1 MIHKEIKINHT
12 AVSNSMNTHRILIL
26 MLMTASICVLSA
38 GVGAAEDVYFTLDP
52 TLNKISGETENKEVL
67 NLENGYKIKI
77 TDLDKNNPYKI
88 RLILEKDSVKLDDKI
103 IETGQKYSWNNNEE
117 HIRLNAEIF
126 VGTSMDVV
134 FFKNVYQI
142 SNGDTIID
150 NETFNIIYSSGISG
164 SLNLNTADNNN
175 IEGFTTLNENV
186 VQSSSFPPA
195 PGYSQEFL
203 KENYSLTLLELD
215 VDGNKAWISL
225 SKNGGE
231 VDNIVVPVGGSYN
244 YNSLL
249 SFKLDKVFVGTSR
262 NYIEI
267 SNIYQYSEINSS
279 IIVQNES
286 ALLLGGL
293 NGKFIL
299 TGGGLEWQLEE
310 NYTLHTI
317 DIDIVDH
324 SREAMLLITKDG
336 THVDYTIISVSD
348 SYTYYKNG
356 NLTITADL
364 ETIFSGEGGVSLAR
378 LHHVYQ
384 YSEDTGETLL
394 SDAMHLYSV
403 GDTREV
409 EWQLNQNY
417 SLSAMDIDS
426 KDTPRK
432 VWLRLNK
439 DGNTLEDKIVYS
451 GDSAIFYDSGTQILD
466 LNVGTIFD
474 GREGDL
480 VFISDVYQYSET
492 KKKDTLI
499 ENEEHIFIF
508 GSATGNDWQLY
519 ENYTLSFMDID
530 IKEYPNQVW
539 LRMKNNGVPVDDNVV
554 AQSEEYRYYNN
565 SVLLFEGYIKSTF
578 GGRYLDMLTLTNA
591 SQYSEVDNTP
601 LFTGATYS
609 FYPGNVE
616 QYMDFNEK
624 LPLDENYTL
633 VPVDIQILSYPNS
646 VYYNTNDSL
655 WLRLYK
661 DDVMV
666 DEEILLEG
674 QDYSSYSGS
683 IKIISTNLDAIFMG
697 MNTELIKFEDFYQ
710 YSEVDGSL
718 IKSYGDILLRLGR
731 YSPPGAPAIISFEP
745 TTFVS
750 DDIGATRKFT
760 ILVNQSVDVN
770 WYLNGTVIQF
780 NESVSNAEYTNTSAV
795 AGTWIISAIANNA
808 NGIATQNWTW
818 TVMAENNNVSEFI
831 SIGSASAPTNS
842 TVTIPVSVANV
853 TDISGIYLELLY
865 NSSVAIVS
873 SVNTNESFTGSGITP
888 NVDNVN
894 GITSIVLTN
903 PNLISTSAETPVI
916 DITFSINGE
925 FGSSTSLDLQNVEFS
940 DAGFNPY
947 TPAVVVDGQINVGI
961 KGDFNG
967 NGVVDIGD
975 VAMVA
980 FMVAGN
986 VPEDL
991 NADFNGNGR
1000 VDIGDAAKIAAYLE
1014 GIVSEL

>member
-12 AVSNSMNTHRILIL
+12 AVSNSMNTRRILIL
-26 MLMTASICVLSA
+26 MLMTASVFVLSA
-38 GVGAAEDVYFTLDP
+38 GVGAAEDVDVRLDP
-52 TLNKISGETENKEVL
+52 TSNKISGEIENKEVL
-67 NLENGYKIKI
+67 NLENGYTIKI
-77 TDLDKNNPYKI
+77 TDIDKDYPYKI
-88 RLILEKDSVKLDDKI
+88 RLILENDSVELDNKI
-103 IETGQKYSWNNNEE
+103 IETENEYSWNNNGD
-117 HIRLNAEIF
+117 HITLNVEIF
-126 VGTSMDVV
+126 VGTGMDVV
-134 FFKNVYQI
+134 FFNNVYQI
-142 SNGDTIID
+142 SNGNTIID
-150 NETFNIIYSSGISG
+150 NETFTIIYSSGSSG
-164 SLNLNTADNNN
+164 SLNLNAVDYSN
-175 IEGFTTLNENV
+175 IDGFTTSNGNLL
-186 VQSSSFPPA
+186 QSSNFPPA
-195 PGYSQEFL
+195 SGYSQEFL
-203 KENYSLTLLELD
+203 KENYSLTLLQVD
-215 VDGNKAWISL
+215 VDGNEAWISL
-225 SKNGGE
+225 SNNSGE
-231 VDNIVVPVGGSYN
+231 VYNGVVSVGESCN

-249 SFKLDKVFVGTSR
+249 SFKLDKVFVGTSS

-267 SNIYQYSEINSS
+267 SNIYQYSEIDSS
-279 IIVQNES
+279 VIVQNES

-310 NYTLHTI
+310 NYTLHAI
-317 DIDIVDH
+317 DIDIAGH
-324 SREAMLLITKDG
+324 SREAMLLIIKDG
-336 THVDYTIISVSD
+336 TPVDYTIISVSD
-348 SYTYYKNG
+348 SYTYYKNE
-356 NLTITADL
+356 NLILTADL
-364 ETIFSGEGGVSLAR
+364 ETIFSGEGVSMVR
-378 LHHVYQ
+378 LNHVYQ

-426 KDTPRK
+426 KDTSRK
-432 VWLRLNK
+432 VWLRLKK

-451 GDSAIFYDSGTQILD
+451 GDNAIFYNSGTKILD

-474 GREGDL
+474 GREADL

-492 KKKDTLI
+492 NENDILL
-499 ENEEHIFIF
+499 ENEPHIFIF

-530 IKEYPNQVW
+530 IKEGPNQVW
-539 LRMKNNGVPVDDNVV
+539 LRMKKNGVPVDDNVV
-554 AQSEEYRYYNN
+554 AQGEDYKYYNNN
-565 SVLLFEGYIKSTF
+565 SVLLFEGYIKSAF
-578 GGRYLDMLTLTNA
+578 GGRYLDLLTLINA
-591 SQYSEVDNTP
+591 NQYSEVDSTP
-601 LFTGATYS
+601 LITDATYS

-616 QYMDFNEK
+616 IVMDSNEK
-624 LPLDENYTL
+624 LSLDENYTI
-633 VPVDIQILSYPNS
+633 VPVDIQVLNYPD
-646 VYYNTNDSL
+646 TL

-666 DEEILLEG
+666 DEVLLLEK
-674 QDYSSYSGS
+674 QDYSYYSAGQE
-683 IKIISTNLDAIFMG
+683 IISTNLDVIFMG
-697 MNTELIKFEDFYQ
+697 MNTDLIKFEDLYQ

-718 IKSYGDILLRLGR
+718 LNYYEDLLLRLGLFI
-731 YSPPGAPAIISFEP
+731 PPSAPAIISFEP
-745 TTFVS
+745 TTFII
-750 DDIGATRKFT
+750 DDLGATRKFT
-760 ILVNQSVDVN
+760 IFMDQSANVN
-770 WYLNGTVIQF
+770 WYINGTEIQF

-795 AGTWIISAIANNA
+795 AGTWIISAIANNV
-808 NGIATQNWTW
+808 NGIAMQNWTW
-818 TVMAENNNVSEFI
+818 TVMAENYNIGEFI
-831 SIGSASAPTNS
+831 SIGSASAPVNS
-842 TVTIPVSVANV
+842 TITVPISVANV
-853 TDISGIYLELLY
+853 TNFSGIYLELLY

-916 DITFSINGE
+916 DITFILTGG

-940 DAGFNPY
+940 DAEFNPY
-947 TPAVVVDGQINVGI
+947 TPAVVVDGQITVGI

-967 NGVVDIGD
+967 NGEVDIGD

-1000 VDIGDAAKIAAYLE
+1000 VDIGDAAKIAAYLA
-1014 GIVSEL
+1014 GNVSEL

>member
-12 AVSNSMNTHRILIL
+12 AVSNSMNTRRILIL
-26 MLMTASICVLSA
+26 MLMTASVFVLSA
-38 GVGAAEDVYFTLDP
+38 GVGAAEDVNVRLDP
-52 TLNKISGETENKEVL
+52 TLNKISGEIENKEVL
-67 NLENGYKIKI
+67 NLENGYTIKI
-77 TDLDKNNPYKI
+77 TDIDKDYPYKI
-88 RLILEKDSVKLDDKI
+88 RLILENDSVELDNKI
-103 IETGQKYSWNNNEE
+103 IETENEYSWNNNGD
-117 HIRLNAEIF
+117 HITLNVEIF
-126 VGTSMDVV
+126 VGTGMDVV
-134 FFKNVYQI
+134 FFNNVYQI
-142 SNGDTIID
+142 SNGNTIID
-150 NETFNIIYSSGISG
+150 NETFTIIYSSGSSG
-164 SLNLNTADNNN
+164 SLNLNAVDYSN
-175 IEGFTTLNENV
+175 IEGSTTYSKNLL
-186 VQSSSFPPA
+186 QSSNFPPA
-195 PGYSQEFL
+195 SGYSQEFL
-203 KENYSLTLLELD
+203 KENYSLTLLQVD
-215 VDGNKAWISL
+215 VDGNKAFISL
-225 SKNGGE
+225 SNNSGE
-231 VDNIVVPVGGSYN
+231 VYNGVVSVGESCN

-249 SFKLDKVFVGTSR
+249 SFKLDKVFVGTSS

-267 SNIYQYSEINSS
+267 TNIYQYSEIDSS
-279 IIVQNES
+279 VIVQNES

-310 NYTLHTI
+310 NYKLHAI
-317 DIDIVDH
+317 DIDIAGH

-336 THVDYTIISVSD
+336 TPVDYTIISVSD
-348 SYTYYKNG
+348 SYTYYKNE
-356 NLTITADL
+356 NLILTADL
-364 ETIFSGEGGVSLAR
+364 ETIFSGEGVSMVR
-378 LHHVYQ
+378 LNHVYQ

-409 EWQLNQNY
+409 EWQLDQNY

-426 KDTPRK
+426 KDTSRK
-432 VWLRLNK
+432 VWLRLKK

-451 GDSAIFYDSGTQILD
+451 GDNAIFFDSGTLILD

-474 GREGDL
+474 GREANL

-492 KKKDTLI
+492 NENDILL
-499 ENEEHIFIF
+499 ENEPHIFIF

-530 IKEYPNQVW
+530 IKEGPNQVW
-539 LRMKNNGVPVDDNVV
+539 LRIKKNGVPVDDNVV
-554 AQSEEYRYYNN
+554 AQGEDYKYYNN
-565 SVLLFEGYIKSTF
+565 NSMLLFEGYIKSAF
-578 GGRYLDMLTLTNA
+578 GGRYLDLLTLINA
-591 SQYSEVDNTP
+591 NQYSEVDSTP
-601 LFTGATYS
+601 LITDATYS
-609 FYPGNVE
+609 FYPENVE
-616 QYMDFNEK
+616 HFMDLNEK
-624 LPLDENYTL
+624 LSLNENYTI
-633 VPVDIQILSYPNS
+633 VPVDIQVLNYPD
-646 VYYNTNDSL
+646 TL

-666 DEEILLEG
+666 DEVLLLEKQNYSYYSAG
-674 QDYSSYSGS
+674 QE
-683 IKIISTNLDAIFMG
+683 IISTNLDVIFMG
-697 MNTELIKFEDFYQ
+697 MNTDLIKFEDLYQ

-718 IKSYGDILLRLGR
+718 LNYYEDLLLRLGR
-731 YSPPGAPAIISFEP
+731 FIPPSAPAIISFEP
-745 TTFVS
+745 TTFII
-750 DDIGATRKFT
+750 DDLGATRKFT
-760 ILVNQSVDVN
+760 IFMDQSANVN
-770 WYLNGTVIQF
+770 WYINGTEIQF

-795 AGTWIISAIANNA
+795 AGTWIISAIANNV
-808 NGIATQNWTW
+808 NGIAMQNWTW
-818 TVMAENNNVSEFI
+818 TVMAENYNIGEFI
-831 SIGSASAPTNS
+831 SIGSASAPVNS
-842 TVTIPVSVANV
+842 TITVPISVANV
-853 TDISGIYLELLY
+853 TNFSGIYLELLY

-916 DITFSINGE
+916 DITFILTGG

-940 DAGFNPY
+940 DAEFNPY
-947 TPAVVVDGQINVGI
+947 TPAVVVDGQITVGI

-967 NGVVDIGD
+967 NGEVDIGD

-1000 VDIGDAAKIAAYLE
+1000 VDIGDAAKIAAYLA
-1014 GIVSEL
+1014 GNVSEL

>member
-12 AVSNSMNTHRILIL
+12 AVSNSMNTRRILIL
-26 MLMTASICVLSA
+26 MLMTASVFVLSA
-38 GVGAAEDVYFTLDP
+38 GVGAAEDVNVRLDP
-52 TLNKISGETENKEVL
+52 TLNKISGEIENKEVL
-67 NLENGYKIKI
+67 NLENGYTIKI
-77 TDLDKNNPYKI
+77 TDIDKDYPYKI
-88 RLILEKDSVKLDDKI
+88 RLILENDSVELDNKI
-103 IETGQKYSWNNNEE
+103 IETENEYSWNNNGD
-117 HIRLNAEIF
+117 HITLNVEIF
-126 VGTSMDVV
+126 VGTGMDVV
-134 FFKNVYQI
+134 FFNNVYQI
-142 SNGDTIID
+142 SNGNTIID
-150 NETFNIIYSSGISG
+150 NETFTIIYSSGSSG
-164 SLNLNTADNNN
+164 SLNLNAVDYSN
-175 IEGFTTLNENV
+175 IEGSTTYSKNLL
-186 VQSSSFPPA
+186 QSSNFPPA
-195 PGYSQEFL
+195 SGYSQEFL
-203 KENYSLTLLELD
+203 KENYSLTLLQVD
-215 VDGNKAWISL
+215 VDGNKAFISL
-225 SKNGGE
+225 SNNSGE
-231 VDNIVVPVGGSYN
+231 VYNGVVSVGESCN

-249 SFKLDKVFVGTSR
+249 SFKLDKVFVGTSS

-267 SNIYQYSEINSS
+267 TNIYQYSEIDSS
-279 IIVQNES
+279 VIVQNES

-310 NYTLHTI
+310 NYKLHAI
-317 DIDIVDH
+317 DIDIAGH
-324 SREAMLLITKDG
+324 SREAMLLIIKDG
-336 THVDYTIISVSD
+336 TPVDYTIISVSD
-348 SYTYYKNG
+348 SYTYYKNE
-356 NLTITADL
+356 NLILTADL
-364 ETIFSGEGGVSLAR
+364 ETIFSGEGVSMVR
-378 LHHVYQ
+378 LNHVYQ

-426 KDTPRK
+426 KDTSRK
-432 VWLRLNK
+432 VWLRLKK

-451 GDSAIFYDSGTQILD
+451 GDNAIFFDSGTLILD

-474 GREGDL
+474 GREADL

-492 KKKDTLI
+492 NENDILL
-499 ENEEHIFIF
+499 ENEPHIFIF

-530 IKEYPNQVW
+530 IKEGPNQVW
-539 LRMKNNGVPVDDNVV
+539 LRIKKNGVPVDDNVV
-554 AQSEEYRYYNN
+554 AQGEDYKYYNN
-565 SVLLFEGYIKSTF
+565 NSMLLFEGYIKSAF
-578 GGRYLDMLTLTNA
+578 GGRYLDLLTLINA
-591 SQYSEVDNTP
+591 NQYSEVDSTP
-601 LFTGATYS
+601 LITDATYS
-609 FYPGNVE
+609 FYPENVE
-616 QYMDFNEK
+616 HFMDLNEK
-624 LPLDENYTL
+624 LSLNENYTI
-633 VPVDIQILSYPNS
+633 VPVDIQVLNYPD
-646 VYYNTNDSL
+646 TL

-666 DEEILLEG
+666 DEVLLLEKQNYSYYSAG
-674 QDYSSYSGS
+674 QE
-683 IKIISTNLDAIFMG
+683 IISTNLDVIFMG
-697 MNTELIKFEDFYQ
+697 MNTDLIKFEDLYQ

-718 IKSYGDILLRLGR
+718 LNYYEDLLLRLGR
-731 YSPPGAPAIISFEP
+731 FIPPSAPAIISFEP
-745 TTFVS
+745 TTFII
-750 DDIGATRKFT
+750 DDLGATRKFT
-760 ILVNQSVDVN
+760 IFMDQSANVN
-770 WYLNGTVIQF
+770 WYINGTEIQF

-795 AGTWIISAIANNA
+795 AGTWIISAIANNV
-808 NGIATQNWTW
+808 NGIAMQNWTW
-818 TVMAENNNVSEFI
+818 TVMAENYNIGEFI
-831 SIGSASAPTNS
+831 SIGSASAPVNS
-842 TVTIPVSVANV
+842 TITVPISVANV
-853 TDISGIYLELLY
+853 TNFSGIYLELLY

-916 DITFSINGE
+916 DITFILTGG

-940 DAGFNPY
+940 DAEFNPY
-947 TPAVVVDGQINVGI
+947 TPAVVVDGQITVGI

-967 NGVVDIGD
+967 NGEVDIGD

-1000 VDIGDAAKIAAYLE
+1000 VDIGDAAKIAAYLA
-1014 GIVSEL
+1014 GNVSEL

>member
-12 AVSNSMNTHRILIL
+12 AVSNSMNTRRILIL
-26 MLMTASICVLSA
+26 MLMTASVFVLSA
-38 GVGAAEDVYFTLDP
+38 GVGAAEDVDVRLDP
-52 TLNKISGETENKEVL
+52 TLNKISGEIENKEVL
-67 NLENGYKIKI
+67 NLENGYTIKI
-77 TDLDKNNPYKI
+77 TDIDKDYPYKI
-88 RLILEKDSVKLDDKI
+88 RLILENDSVELDNKI
-103 IETGQKYSWNNNEE
+103 IETENEYSWNNNGD
-117 HIRLNAEIF
+117 HITLNVEIF
-126 VGTSMDVV
+126 VGTGMDVV
-134 FFKNVYQI
+134 FFNNVYQI
-142 SNGDTIID
+142 SNGNTIID
-150 NETFNIIYSSGISG
+150 NETFTIIYSSGSSG
-164 SLNLNTADNNN
+164 SLNLNAVDYSN
-175 IEGFTTLNENV
+175 IDGFTTSNGNLL
-186 VQSSSFPPA
+186 QSSNFPPA
-195 PGYSQEFL
+195 SGYSQEFL
-203 KENYSLTLLELD
+203 KENYSLTLLQVD
-215 VDGNKAWISL
+215 VDGNEAWISL
-225 SKNGGE
+225 SNNSGE
-231 VDNIVVPVGGSYN
+231 VYNGVVSVGESCN

-249 SFKLDKVFVGTSR
+249 SFKLDKVFVGTSS

-267 SNIYQYSEINSS
+267 SNIYQYSEIDSS
-279 IIVQNES
+279 VIVQNES

-310 NYTLHTI
+310 NYKLHAI
-317 DIDIVDH
+317 DIDIAGH
-324 SREAMLLITKDG
+324 SREAMLLIIKDG
-336 THVDYTIISVSD
+336 TPVDYTIISVSD
-348 SYTYYKNG
+348 SYTYYKNE
-356 NLTITADL
+356 NLILTADL
-364 ETIFSGEGGVSLAR
+364 ETIFSGEGVSMVR
-378 LHHVYQ
+378 LNHVYQ

-426 KDTPRK
+426 KDTSRK
-432 VWLRLNK
+432 VWLRLKK

-451 GDSAIFYDSGTQILD
+451 GDNAIFFDSGTLILD

-474 GREGDL
+474 GREADL

-492 KKKDTLI
+492 NENDILL
-499 ENEEHIFIF
+499 ENEPHIFIF

-530 IKEYPNQVW
+530 IKEDPNQVW
-539 LRMKNNGVPVDDNVV
+539 LRMKKNGVPVDDNVV
-554 AQSEEYRYYNN
+554 AQGEDYKYYNNN
-565 SVLLFEGYIKSTF
+565 SVLLFEGYIKSAF

-591 SQYSEVDNTP
+591 NQYSEFDSTP
-601 LFTGATYS
+601 LITDATYS
-609 FYPGNVE
+609 FYPENVE
-616 QYMDFNEK
+616 IVMDSNEK
-624 LPLDENYTL
+624 LSLDENYTI
-633 VPVDIQILSYPNS
+633 VPVDIQVLNYPD
-646 VYYNTNDSL
+646 TL

-666 DEEILLEG
+666 DEVLLLEKQNYSYYSAG
-674 QDYSSYSGS
+674 QE
-683 IKIISTNLDAIFMG
+683 IISTNLDVIFMG
-697 MNTELIKFEDFYQ
+697 MNTDLIKFEDLYQ

-718 IKSYGDILLRLGR
+718 LNYYEDLLLRLGR
-731 YSPPGAPAIISFEP
+731 FIPPSAPAIISFEP
-745 TTFVS
+745 TTFII
-750 DDIGATRKFT
+750 DDLGATRKFT
-760 ILVNQSVDVN
+760 IFMDQSANVN
-770 WYLNGTVIQF
+770 WYINGTEIQF

-795 AGTWIISAIANNA
+795 AGTWIISAIANNV
-808 NGIATQNWTW
+808 NGIAMQNWTW
-818 TVMAENNNVSEFI
+818 TVMAENYNIGEFI
-831 SIGSASAPTNS
+831 SIGSASAPVNS
-842 TVTIPVSVANV
+842 TITVPISVANV
-853 TDISGIYLELLY
+853 TNFSGIYLELLY

-916 DITFSINGE
+916 DITFILTGG

-940 DAGFNPY
+940 DAEFNPY
-947 TPAVVVDGQINVGI
+947 TPAVVVDGQITVGI

-967 NGVVDIGD
+967 NGEVDIGD

-1000 VDIGDAAKIAAYLE
+1000 VDIGDAAKIAAYLA
-1014 GIVSEL
+1014 GNVSEL